1 MKTHYL
7 SPGPSR
13 LPEQVRKIVHEELLD
28 TFGID
33 VSVMEISHRSD
44 QYVALSEETLSLVT
58 KVLQVPESHAVILT
72 PFGAQQHF
80 SLLIH
85 HLSLPGDTISY
96 VNSGIWAGLAVK
108 DARASGRCVDLV
120 FDGDPSFSHLGD
132 PRQYRVAEGSR
143 YLHLT
148 VNNTVYGT
156 EYPQIPDHFSVP
168 LVLDMTSSLAARCD
182 IPWNKVAVVYASA
195 QKNFGIAG
203 CSIVIVRKDVLDE
216 SCEYTQRNYLG
227 DALSYHQL
235 YAKRSA
241 LNTPPVF
248 PIFVANRYFKWME
261 SQGGVPEM
269 ERRARQKAA
278 LVYAELDGA
287 FFKGR
292 SLIEQRSRHNF
303 VFDLPNQELVDRFI
317 QAAAAKNILEIR
329 GYRSV
334 GGIRASFYNGV
345 NIESAKEF
353 ANLMREFRD
362 IS

>member
-7 SPGPSR
+7 SPGPAR
-13 LPEQVRKIVHEELLD
+13 LPDPVRQTIHEELLD

-44 QYVALSEETLSLVT
+44 QYVALAEETLALMSR
-58 KVLQVPESHAVILT
+58 VLQVPESHSLLLT

-80 SLLIH
+80 SLLIQ
-85 HLSLPGDTISY
+85 HLSVPGDTISY
-96 VNSGIWAGLAVK
+96 VNSGVWAGLAVK
-108 DARASGRCVDLV
+108 DAQSSGRKVDVV
-120 FDGDPSFSHLGD
+120 FDGHPECSHLGD
-132 PRQYRVAEGSR
+132 PSSYRVAEGSR

-148 VNNTVYGT
+148 VNNTVFGT
-156 EYPQIPDHFSVP
+156 EYPEIPVHLSVP

-182 IPWNKVAVVYASA
+182 IPWDKVAIVYASA

-203 CSIVIVRKDVLDE
+203 CSVVVVRKDVLE
-216 SCEYTQRNYLG
+216 RSQECTRQNHLG
-227 DALSYHQL
+227 DALTYHQI

-261 SQGGVPEM
+261 AEGGVSEM
-269 ERRARQKAA
+269 ERRAREKAQA
-278 LVYAELDGA
+278 VYSEMDGS
-287 FFKGR
+287 FYKGR
-292 SLIEQRSRHNF
+292 AYPDHRSRHNF
-303 VFDLPNQELVDRFI
+303 VFDLPEPSLVEKFI
-317 QAAAAKNILEIR
+317 EAAAREKILEIR

-345 NIESAKEF
+345 SVESAKEF
-353 ANLMREFRD
+353 AALMRRFRSS
-362 IS
+362 I